1 MINIAIIDDH
11 VALQMGI
18 KSFLP
23 DDIHCPFSA
32 TSLEN
37 FIHYNNKN
45 EIDVII
51 LDLNFSDLSGITVLN
66 TILDDTPQARIVVY
80 SMRDSIATICS
91 CYDAG
96 AYGFI
101 SKAADTDLLIDAIR
115 TVSQNE
121 CYFPPGVD
129 QEIADFAF
137 KIKNNIP
144 QSTLTKSELETF
156 IQLASGLSQ
165 EDIAAN
171 FGISLKS
178 VKNRTLLIKHKLDI
192 PLNRFTQVA
201 EDFNLI

>member
-1 MINIAIIDDH
+1 
-11 VALQMGI
+11 
-18 KSFLP
+18 
-23 DDIHCPFSA
+23 
-32 TSLEN
+32 
-37 FIHYNNKN
+37 
-45 EIDVII
+45 
-51 LDLNFSDLSGITVLN
+51 
-66 TILDDTPQARIVVY
+66 
-80 SMRDSIATICS
+80 MRDSIATICS

-101 SKAADTDLLIDAIR
+101 SKAANTDLLIDAIR

-165 EDIAAN
+165 DDIAAN
-171 FGISLKS
+171 FNISLKN
-178 VKNRTLLIKHKLDI
+178 VKNRTLLLKQKLDI

-201 EDFNLI
+201 KDFDLMCFYIIGNAPPTTCLILSCDIYKKTVFKDRICNLEARSN